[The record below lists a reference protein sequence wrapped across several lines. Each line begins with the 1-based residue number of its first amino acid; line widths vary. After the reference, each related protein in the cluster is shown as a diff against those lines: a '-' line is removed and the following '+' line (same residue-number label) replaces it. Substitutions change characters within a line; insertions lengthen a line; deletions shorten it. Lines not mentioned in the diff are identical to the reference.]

1 MQVKLIVLDRLS
13 ELKKHHSKVVQEML
27 MDILRALS
35 SPNIDICKKVRG
47 DRRTSGCTL
56 VCRTMCTGHTSQH
69 SPPHCG
75 SVTTIIT
82 TILL

>member
-35 SPNIDICKKVRG
+35 STVSWSAFFSRE
-47 DRRTSGCTL
+47 
-56 VCRTMCTGHTSQH
+56 
-69 SPPHCG
+69 
-75 SVTTIIT
+75 TIRLAK
-82 TILL
+82 TILI

>member
-47 DRRTSGCTL
+47 GRRTSHILCSCGCTL
-56 VCRTMCTGHTSQH
+56 VF
-69 SPPHCG
+69 
-75 SVTTIIT
+75 
-82 TILL
+82 

>member
-47 DRRTSGCTL
+47 RRTSPCFLNPMHGTHL
-56 VCRTMCTGHTSQH
+56 STFATP
-69 SPPHCG
+69 SPLQ
-75 SVTTIIT
+75 
-82 TILL
+82 IL